1 MHDLGVLDWLLPEF
15 GRLRWRTQRE
25 LYHVYTVDALGGIAE
40 IEQLRDG
47 EYKAAH
53 PLLTQVERDR

>member
-1 MHDLGVLDWLLPEF
+1 
-15 GRLRWRTQRE
+15 
-25 LYHVYTVDALGGIAE
+25 VYTVDALGGIAE